1 MRKNCVI
8 ACTFIGLLLLNN
20 ACSRKRTEEQTT
32 AHVRLFTV
40 KHSSSTSI
48 QDFPG
53 RVIASEEVNQA
64 FKVGGTLMHIHVE
77 EGSRIRKGQ
86 LIAEIDPRDYQLQ
99 LDATEAEY
107 RQIKAEAER
116 IMALYTD
123 SVATADAYDKARYG
137 LQQITAKYENAR
149 NQLADTKIYAPFD
162 GYVQKRLFDPPTVV
176 AAGMPVV
183 TIISEGGQEIEINIP
198 ASTYIRRNE
207 ITAFSASF
215 DFLPD
220 QPVPLRLISIAPKA
234 NANQLYTVHLS
245 VPQGLTAQPSPGM
258 GTMVNITFND
268 TINGKTEVPSSTLF
282 KKDDSSCVW
291 VYDGKSGAIVQRA
304 VTVEQLDTEGNA
316 IITRGI
322 TAGEQIVV
330 SGVHKL
336 NDKQQVEP
344 MSSESDTN
352 IGGLL

>member
-1 MRKNCVI
+1 MRKNHVMACMLI
-8 ACTFIGLLLLNN
+8 ALSLLSH
-20 ACSRKRTEEQTT
+20 ACSSRKTDEKTT
-32 AHVRLFTV
+32 THVRLFTV
-40 KHSSSTSI
+40 RPSGATSV

-53 RVIASEEVNQA
+53 RVMAAEEVNQA
-64 FKVGGTLMHIHVE
+64 FKVSGTLMRIHVE
-77 EGSRIRKGQ
+77 EGNRIHQGQ

-99 LDATEAEY
+99 FDAVEAEY
-107 RQIKAEAER
+107 RQIRAEAER
-116 IMALYTD
+116 VMALYAD

-149 NQLADTKIYAPFD
+149 NQLADTRIYAPFD

-183 TIISEGGQEIEINIP
+183 TLISEGNQEIEINIP
-198 ASTYIRRNE
+198 ASTYMNRNE
-207 ITAFSASF
+207 ITSFSASF
-215 DFLPD
+215 DFIPG

-234 NANQLYTVHLS
+234 NANQLYTVRLS

-258 GTMVNITFND
+258 SAMVNVVFND
-268 TINGKTEVPSSTLF
+268 TINGKTEVPSSALF
-282 KKDDSSCVW
+282 KKDGNSCVW
-291 VYDGKSGAIVQRA
+291 VYDGNSGTIGQRA
-304 VTVEQLDTEGNA
+304 VSVERLDTEGNA
-316 IITRGI
+316 IVIRGI
-322 TAGEQIVV
+322 AAGEQIVV

-344 MSSESDTN
+344 MSPESDTN

>member
-1 MRKNCVI
+1 MRKNHVMACMLI
-8 ACTFIGLLLLNN
+8 ALSLLSH
-20 ACSRKRTEEQTT
+20 ACSRKTDEKTT
-32 AHVRLFTV
+32 THVRLFTV
-40 KHSSSTSI
+40 RPSGATSV

-53 RVIASEEVNQA
+53 RVMAAEEVNQA
-64 FKVGGTLMHIHVE
+64 FKVSGTLMRIHVE
-77 EGSRIRKGQ
+77 EGNRIYQGQ

-99 LDATEAEY
+99 FDAVEAEY

-116 IMALYTD
+116 VMALYAD

-149 NQLADTKIYAPFD
+149 NQLADTRIYAPFD

-183 TIISEGGQEIEINIP
+183 TLISEGNQEIEINIP
-198 ASTYIRRNE
+198 ASTYMNRNE
-207 ITAFSASF
+207 ITSFSASF
-215 DFLPD
+215 DFIPG

-234 NANQLYTVHLS
+234 NANQLYTVRLS

-258 GTMVNITFND
+258 SAMVNVVFND
-268 TINGKTEVPSSTLF
+268 TINGKTEVPSSALF
-282 KKDDSSCVW
+282 KKDGNSCVW
-291 VYDGKSGAIVQRA
+291 VYDGNSGTIGQRA
-304 VTVEQLDTEGNA
+304 VSVERLDTEGNA
-316 IITRGI
+316 IVIRGI
-322 TAGEQIVV
+322 AAGEQIVV

-344 MSSESDTN
+344 MSPESDTN

>member
-8 ACTFIGLLLLNN
+8 ACTLAGLLLLNN
-20 ACSRKRTEEQTT
+20 ACSRKRTEEQVT
-32 AHVRLFTV
+32 AKVRLFTV
-40 KHSSSTSI
+40 KRSDAMPV

-53 RVIASEEVNQA
+53 RVIAAEEVNQA
-64 FKVGGTLMHIHVE
+64 FKVSGTLMRIHVE
-77 EGSRIRKGQ
+77 EGSRIRQGQ

-116 IMALYTD
+116 VMALYAD
-123 SVATADAYDKARYG
+123 SVTTADAYDKARYG

-149 NQLADTKIYAPFD
+149 NQLADTRIYAPFD

-183 TIISEGGQEIEINIP
+183 TLISEGSQEIEINIP
-198 ASTYIRRNE
+198 ASTYTRRNE
-207 ITAFSASF
+207 ITAFSTSF
-215 DFLPD
+215 DFLPG

-234 NANQLYTVHLS
+234 NANQLYTVRLS

-258 GTMVNITFND
+258 SAMVNVAFND
-268 TINGKTEVPSSTLF
+268 TINGKTEVPSSALF
-282 KKDDSSCVW
+282 KKDGSSCVW
-291 VYDGKSGAIVQRA
+291 VYDKKSGTIGQRA
-304 VTVEQLDTEGNA
+304 VSVERLDTEGNA
-316 IITRGI
+316 IVVRGI
-322 TAGEQIVV
+322 AAGEQIVV